1 MTGTFGRLTVIGVQ
15 SPVVG
20 ATPVVTTGAGFGAAA
35 VVDGA
40 VIVGAITVGGAFA
53 VLSCTSLVKNAAI
66 TPPAA
71 SAHATN
77 TMANRRR
84 GLRNANSGD
93 DERAYDFGLAGSAD
107 RGGEWS
113 PVVEG
118 QQDPLLLVS
127 RELDREAGAPMMR
140 QRHVSE
146 REHARN
152 GGAIG
157 DEEDPDLATSRM
169 VRADGDGAV
178 RDDDPNREVPARV
191 RRLGTRRSDRCEAQ
205 SAREATSRSANDLTN
220 SG

>member
-35 VVDGA
+35 VVGGA
-40 VIVGAITVGGAFA
+40 VIVGAIDGLVGAFA
-53 VLSCTSLVKNAAI
+53 RALVYVVGEKTRRSLRPRPVR
-66 TPPAA
+66 TRPA
-71 SAHATN
+71 
-77 TMANRRR
+77 R
-84 GLRNANSGD
+84 GRTGAVRLRNANSGD

-107 RGGEWS
+107 RGRERS

-152 GGAIG
+152 RGAIG
-157 DEEDPDLATSRM
+157 DEEDPDLATSRV
-169 VRADGDGAV
+169 VRADRDGAC
-178 RDDDPNREVPARV
+178 
-191 RRLGTRRSDRCEAQ
+191 S
-205 SAREATSRSANDLTN
+205 
-220 SG
+220 